1 LLAGELL
8 RACLAGE
15 AWPRHALNDLIE
27 AALSPDESVALD
39 ASSALFAELV
49 EPLCDSFEPRLVNL
63 YVEIFSR
70 VCERVL
76 GLDAS
81 RIVDRYERIRQ
92 VRRFQAAEDPDAVF
106 VLSRITLGAD
116 VAVTSVLLDAL
127 LKRFPKSDI
136 VFVGPRK
143 NYELFAGDDRI
154 RHLPLSYGRRSS
166 LRERLAH
173 WKALGPLLG
182 QPRSI
187 VVDPDSRLTQL
198 GLLPI
203 CPDELYYFFESRCY
217 SAASSD
223 PLSTLAARW
232 AADVFGEDA
241 RPFLCPHQPEAVDP
255 PGTIAVSL
263 GVGENMAKRAP
274 EPFERELMEMLAATG
289 APILIDKGAGGEER
303 ERVEQVIASL
313 PRNSRVTAVE
323 GSFAPFA
330 ARIARSRLY
339 VGYDSAGQHV
349 AAAAGVPLVTVF
361 SGFTSDR
368 MCDRWR
374 PAGAGGP
381 VEVVRVT
388 QGMTAGQVLHYTF
401 KALCKLGL
409 CS

>member
-1 LLAGELL
+1 M
-8 RACLAGE
+8 
-15 AWPRHALNDLIE
+15 NDLIE
-27 AALSPDESVALD
+27 AALSPDEPAALD

-49 EPLCDSFEPRLVNL
+49 EPLSDSFEPRLVNL
-63 YVEIFSR
+63 YVEIFSH

-76 GLDAS
+76 GLNAFQTA
-81 RIVDRYERIRQ
+81 DRYERIRQ
-92 VRRFQAAEDPDAVF
+92 VRRFQTAEDPDAAF

-127 LKRFPKSDI
+127 LKRFPDSDI

-143 NYELFAGDDRI
+143 NYELFAGHDRI

-217 SAASSD
+217 GAASSD
-223 PLSTLAARW
+223 PLSVLAARW
-232 AADVFGEDA
+232 AAEVFGVEDA
-241 RPFLCPHQPEAVDP
+241 RPFLCPQEAEAADP

-274 EPFERELMEMLAATG
+274 DPFERELMEMLAATG

-323 GSFAPFA
+323 GPFAPFA

-361 SGFTSDR
+361 SGFTSER
-368 MCDRWR
+368 MLDRWR